1 MNTRSRQLR
10 SGTLPWYTHFWNWL
24 KQFPAILATGASTPP
39 QTSGVAAAALISAAI
54 GAVTVM
60 VTHHLAST
68 SKVRDRFVDSLGY
81 WMPGSTNPDP
91 VAGNI
96 GSYAGKETMLLVGW
110 LLSWLVLHNLLKH
123 RQVRPRTICFGTFGL
138 LLVAIAM
145 CWHPLF
151 PYLPLY

>member
-54 GAVTVM
+54 GVVTMM

-110 LLSWLVLHNLLKH
+110 LLSWIVLHNLLKH

-138 LLVAIAM
+138 LLVAIVM

>member
-54 GAVTVM
+54 GVVTMM

-110 LLSWLVLHNLLKH
+110 LLSWIVLHNLLKH